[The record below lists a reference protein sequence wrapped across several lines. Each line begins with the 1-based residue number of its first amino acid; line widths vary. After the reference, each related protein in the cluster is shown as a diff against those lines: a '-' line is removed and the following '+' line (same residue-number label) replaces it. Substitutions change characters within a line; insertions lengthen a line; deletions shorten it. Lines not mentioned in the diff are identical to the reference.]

1 MWRHNKTCSCKY
13 KLGKNIE
20 AWVSNSSLSF
30 SSSSPLLS
38 FVLFCLSIVFHICT
52 LILHIENFC
61 RLIDLTFKD
70 CNYSL
75 YRTLA
80 STNKFYSFIYERYE
94 LFNLWDSLTFYDLL
108 ETVTELDDL
117 ITDQRVINNSNTFIL
132 WMKTFSC
139 IYLVAVLDYN
149 LWWMLTS
156 ILWDRF
162 QIHLKLPY
170 RKIL

>member
-30 SSSSPLLS
+30 SSSSPLFS
-38 FVLFCLSIVFHICT
+38 SVLFCLSTVFQIYN
-52 LILHIENFC
+52 LILHIEKFC
-61 RLIDLTFKD
+61 WLTSLTFKD

-80 STNKFYSFIYERYE
+80 STNKFYYFIYERYE

-108 ETVTELDDL
+108 ETVTESDDL
-117 ITDQRVINNSNTFIL
+117 IMYQWVINYFQKRHNS
-132 WMKTFSC
+132 
-139 IYLVAVLDYN
+139 VAQ
-149 LWWMLTS
+149 TT
-156 ILWDRF
+156 
-162 QIHLKLPY
+162 
-170 RKIL
+170 